1 MHMYTI
7 HAEDKMQMYTIHAE
21 DCSIFWVQS
30 LDLIKERII
39 IAKIQVVPFKEH
51 VEKKMYRRNRFR
63 LSQLEKSLWVT

>member
-51 VEKKMYRRNRFR
+51 V
-63 LSQLEKSLWVT
+63 